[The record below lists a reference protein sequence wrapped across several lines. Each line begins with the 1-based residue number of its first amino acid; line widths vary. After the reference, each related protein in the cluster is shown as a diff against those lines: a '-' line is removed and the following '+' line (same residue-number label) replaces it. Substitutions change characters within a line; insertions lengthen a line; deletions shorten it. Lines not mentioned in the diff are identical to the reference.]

1 MPPELMLLV
10 IVLPVIL
17 MVWWVSRSSNKMRER
32 MASER
37 DAAIQVGANVVTTS
51 GFYGTIVDI
60 DGDAITL
67 QSPDGHESVWIRTAI
82 SGASELPLASSGEET
97 VDDAD
102 LADGLQD
109 ADESKEVVAES
120 AAEKTDVPS
129 RSDDESTPAL

>member
-10 IVLPVIL
+10 IFLPFIL
-17 MVWWVSRSSNKMRER
+17 MVWWMSRSSKKMRER
-32 MASER
+32 MANER

-82 SGASELPLASSGEET
+82 SGASDLPLASSGDET
-97 VDDAD
+97 VEDAD

-109 ADESKEVVAES
+109 TDESIGVVAES
-120 AAEKTDVPS
+120 AAEETDVPS
-129 RSDDESTPAL
+129 RSDDESTSAL